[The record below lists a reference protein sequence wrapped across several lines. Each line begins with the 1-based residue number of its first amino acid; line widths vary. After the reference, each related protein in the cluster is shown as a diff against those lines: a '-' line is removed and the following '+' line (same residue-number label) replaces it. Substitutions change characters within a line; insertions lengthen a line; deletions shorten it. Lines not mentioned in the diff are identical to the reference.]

1 MTMPIKKN
9 LSEKIL
15 GDYYWAYSDIL
26 RDIGINESTYDQ
38 RILAFMA
45 LKLLIDNNKLKFN
58 LEYYNNFGLS
68 SKEFIKYKKE
78 DTKATFLNIIQNI
91 EDFGQNLK
99 YFTQDSKYN
108 PDKSENILS
117 YLNHFK
123 TFELERYI
131 QELPSKYL
139 ENVLDIYTYK
149 ADFTNYPKEQYKDL
163 YESTISRMKKLSG
176 DLTGQHFTQKSII
189 HLMCEVSKFE
199 ANSCDTLAIY
209 DPACGTASM
218 LMESACYF
226 DKKIN
231 LTLKGNRKRKQKD
244 IRVYGQELHGQ
255 TWLLAKIF
263 LEISSLDGKKQ
274 GIENKIAYGNTLTSP
289 AFADGINGE
298 ESFDF
303 IIANPPFGV
312 DWKHN
317 YDEVVKNMSSE
328 NSDFFVVKDEKGKI
342 ITPKKSDGQFLFMQH
357 IINLMESEKNR
368 KKKSHAAI
376 ISSSTLIS
384 TGNPTS
390 SESKIR
396 KKIFNTGYVS
406 AVLEQPNAMFTN
418 TDISSHI
425 WFLDSDE
432 SKNIK
437 IVKADTKEVELF
449 TPHPTPKDKMKT
461 SYSSKNIQD
470 ITELISQSEDKKY
483 ISKTLDK
490 KDRCEINISN
500 EIGFKDDIEDLNF
513 DELTNE
519 LNSLIKEMCEEFQ
532 TNSLFGVK

>member
-1 MTMPIKKN
+1 MTMLPNRTKI
-9 LSEKIL
+9 SEKSL
-15 GDYYWAYSDIL
+15 CDYYWAYSDIL

-38 RILAFMA
+38 RIMAFMA
-45 LKLLIDNNKLKFN
+45 LKLLIDNDKLKFN
-58 LEYYNNFGLS
+58 LEYESNFGLDDKTF
-68 SKEFIKYKKE
+68 SKYVKE
-78 DTKATFLNIIQNI
+78 DTKSTFLNLIQNI
-91 EDFGQNLK
+91 ENFGQNLN

-108 PDKSENILS
+108 PDNSKNILT

-131 QELPSKYL
+131 QELPNKHL

-149 ADFTNYPKEQYKDL
+149 ANFRDYPKEQYKDL

-199 ANSCDTLAIY
+199 AEGYDKLAIY

-218 LMESACYF
+218 LMESAYYF
-226 DKKIN
+226 YNKNKIEN
-231 LTLKGNRKRKQKD
+231 
-244 IRVYGQELHGQ
+244 IEVYGQELHGQ

-263 LEISSLDGKKQ
+263 LEISSLDGKTQ
-274 GIENKIAYGNTLTSP
+274 GIKNTIAYGNTLTNP
-289 AFADGINGE
+289 AFADGINGNT
-298 ESFDF
+298 SFDF

-317 YDEVVKNMSSE
+317 YDEIVENMNSKK
-328 NSDFFVVKDEKGKI
+328 SDFFVVKDEKGKVV
-342 ITPKKSDGQFLFMQH
+342 TPKKSDGQFLFMQH
-357 IINLMESEKNR
+357 ILHLMKSEKR
-368 KKKSHAAI
+368 RDKHAHAAI

-384 TGNPTS
+384 TGNTKS

-396 KKIFNTGYVS
+396 KEIFNTGFVS

-425 WFLDSDE
+425 WFLDSD
-432 SKNIK
+432 SSDKIT
-437 IVKADTKEVELF
+437 IVKADTKEEELF
-449 TPHPTPKDKMKT
+449 SPHPQAKDKMKN
-461 SYSSKNIQD
+461 SYSAKNIRRLA
-470 ITELISQSEDKKY
+470 TLINSKKAY
-483 ISKTLDK
+483 KYKSKFIDS
-490 KDRCEINISN
+490 KDRYEINISN
-500 EIGFKDDIEDLNF
+500 EISFKDDSEDVSF

-519 LNSLIKEMCEEFQ
+519 LNMLMKQMCEEFQ
-532 TNSLFGVK
+532 NNPLFGIK